1 MEDAM
6 NILFV
11 TDYEPCSNK
20 KQGKLTQVTYNYQ
33 SAHKKASDPD
43 ANDLWPWVR
52 ISIHWNLGIER
63 MISGLRTY

>member
-1 MEDAM
+1 M
-6 NILFV
+6 NVLFV

-20 KQGKLTQVTYNYQ
+20 KQGKLTQVTCNHQ
-33 SAHKKASDPD
+33 SVHKKASDPD

-52 ISIHWNLGIER
+52 ISIQQYLGIVL